1 MELLKTVSF
10 FSLDVWSNVITA
22 LCDVKKIAR
31 INLLNKSQTLT
42 VAKCWIGKEEFE
54 PSTENS
60 SNSSNLDQMKHKQ
73 NADKYT
79 CDWKQKDYDCSAIK
93 MLTCQ
98 YSGSVN
104 RHDIVNTTNGLQKC
118 SWADWLTVEK
128 KIPCDF
134 HITQFRSVLLLV
146 FISLALHHHST
157 SVLSHFFTS
166 WKNVVHC
173 CRNLPRIFSTYML

>member
-1 MELLKTVSF
+1 MRNASEKWSYWRLLVFLVWTSDQM
-10 FSLDVWSNVITA
+10 SLLHS
-22 LCDVKKIAR
+22 LMLKKIAR

-98 YSGSVN
+98 YSVSVN
-104 RHDIVNTTNGLQKC
+104 RHDIVSTTNGLQKC

-128 KIPCDF
+128 KNTMWFPYN
-134 HITQFRSVLLLV
+134 SV
-146 FISLALHHHST
+146 
-157 SVLSHFFTS
+157 
-166 WKNVVHC
+166 
-173 CRNLPRIFSTYML
+173 P